1 MDEVTEPPSD
11 DSVTVSISTVAAVMY
26 GSSFGLFFLLVF
38 FLVLL
43 RVAPSFS
50 CFNKDKDEQ
59 KVVVKTGN
67 SCHNNVNKD
76 YSSAFLIRDT
86 SAQTLTV

>member
-67 SCHNNVNKD
+67 SSHNVNKD

>member
-50 CFNKDKDEQ
+50 CFNKDKEA
-59 KVVVKTGN
+59 VVN
-67 SCHNNVNKD
+67 SCHNNVSKD